1 MISYRTI
8 PNKAYNMYDVIVKLA
23 DDGRI
28 YDVMPHYAKNIITC
42 FIRLDGATVGV
53 IANQPNFGAGCLDID
68 ASDKAARFI
77 RRCDAFNIP
86 LLTTKTCRGSCRGQG
101 RSTEG

>member
-8 PNKAYNMYDVIVKLA
+8 RTRLTICYDVIVKLA

-53 IANQPNFGAGCLDID
+53 IANQPEFRSRMPGYR
-68 ASDKAARFI
+68 RF
-77 RRCDAFNIP
+77 RQ
-86 LLTTKTCRGSCRGQG
+86 GGQIHQ
-101 RSTEG
+101 TM